1 MDAEGETKAKILGF
15 HLDRGIYTSWR
26 FIGSTGPD
34 TLTFGSQGIIISSI
48 DLAACRIRTPS
59 SCDAQSSAISAAVG
73 AAAGWIG
80 GLLVPTKP

>member
-1 MDAEGETKAKILGF
+1 MT
-15 HLDRGIYTSWR
+15 TSTTER
-26 FIGSTGPD
+26 SYLLRCLVGLLAT
-34 TLTFGSQGIIISSI
+34 GIIIGAI
-48 DLAACRIRTPS
+48 DLAGCRIRTPS

>member
-1 MDAEGETKAKILGF
+1 MSTSPGERSYLLRCLVALLAT
-15 HLDRGIYTSWR
+15 GIAVSA
-26 FIGSTGPD
+26 
-34 TLTFGSQGIIISSI
+34 I
-48 DLAACRIRTPS
+48 DLVGCRVRTPT

>member
-1 MDAEGETKAKILGF
+1 MSTTPTE
-15 HLDRGIYTSWR
+15 RGYLIR
-26 FIGSTGPD
+26 CLVALLATG
-34 TLTFGSQGIIISSI
+34 IVISAI
-48 DLAACRIRTPS
+48 DLAGCRVRTPT

>member
-1 MDAEGETKAKILGF
+1 MSTSPGERSYLLRCLVALLAT
-15 HLDRGIYTSWR
+15 GIV
-26 FIGSTGPD
+26 
-34 TLTFGSQGIIISSI
+34 ISAI
-48 DLAACRIRTPS
+48 DLAGCRFRTPS

>member
-1 MDAEGETKAKILGF
+1 MTSPGERNYLLRCLVALLAT
-15 HLDRGIYTSWR
+15 GIAVSA
-26 FIGSTGPD
+26 
-34 TLTFGSQGIIISSI
+34 I
-48 DLAACRIRTPS
+48 DLAGCRIRTPT

>member
-1 MDAEGETKAKILGF
+1 MTTSPGE
-15 HLDRGIYTSWR
+15 RGYLIR
-26 FIGSTGPD
+26 CLVALLATG
-34 TLTFGSQGIIISSI
+34 IVISAI
-48 DLAACRIRTPS
+48 DLAGCRARTPT

>member
-1 MDAEGETKAKILGF
+1 MSTSPNERSYLLRCLVALLAA
-15 HLDRGIYTSWR
+15 GIVVAA
-26 FIGSTGPD
+26 
-34 TLTFGSQGIIISSI
+34 I
-48 DLAACRIRTPS
+48 DLAGCRIRTPS

>member
-1 MDAEGETKAKILGF
+1 MTTAPGE
-15 HLDRGIYTSWR
+15 RGYLLRCLVGLLAT
-26 FIGSTGPD
+26 
-34 TLTFGSQGIIISSI
+34 GIIISSI

>member
-1 MDAEGETKAKILGF
+1 MTTPTERSYLLRCLVALLAT
-15 HLDRGIYTSWR
+15 GIV
-26 FIGSTGPD
+26 
-34 TLTFGSQGIIISSI
+34 ISGI
-48 DLAACRIRTPS
+48 DLAGCRIRTPA

>member
-1 MDAEGETKAKILGF
+1 MSTSPGERSYLLRCLVALLAT
-15 HLDRGIYTSWR
+15 GIAVSA
-26 FIGSTGPD
+26 
-34 TLTFGSQGIIISSI
+34 I
-48 DLAACRIRTPS
+48 DLAGCRLRTPT